1 MARYGRSMSSPRNGS
16 RTSPEKRWR
25 SVTSPVTYALLEGV
39 WLTPG
44 QHPARFHYRAETN
57 DFNTISSTMHPHDE
71 YAIPQGISGV
81 AVDLGAYLGSVA
93 IGLALDNPD
102 LSVIAVEPVP
112 PNAELIRR
120 NIEINGLQDQ
130 IALIQGAIGAP
141 SDDEIRVW
149 YGYRGNMTA
158 EHHAFVGNSTLAY
171 DNGGELEH
179 EEIIYRRITLSDL
192 LKSPLVELAGGYI
205 DWLKID
211 TEGGEWA
218 FLSDRDA
225 LDKVGTITGEW
236 HPVRGHVIGDVLA
249 LLDETHTV
257 TFSGPQTGPG
267 GFVAVPK

>member
-1 MARYGRSMSSPRNGS
+1 MTPAID
-16 RTSPEKRWR
+16 
-25 SVTSPVTYALLEGV
+25 YALLEGV

-44 QHPARFHYRAETN
+44 QRPVRFHYRAETN
-57 DFNTISSTMHPHDE
+57 DWNTISSTMHPHDE
-71 YAIPQGISGV
+71 YAIPQGIRGV

-102 LSVIAVEPVP
+102 LRVIAVEPVP

-120 NIEINGLQDQ
+120 NIETNGLQDRVQ
-130 IALIQGAIGAP
+130 LIQGAIGAP
-141 SDDEIRVW
+141 SDDEITVW

-179 EEIIYRRITLSDL
+179 EEAVYRRISLSD
-192 LKSPLVELAGGYI
+192 LVELAGGHI

-249 LLDETHTV
+249 LLDPTHIV

-267 GFVAVPK
+267 GFIATRK